1 MDWNINCM
9 TSQEKWKGKKIDTKK
24 SKQALE
30 LNLSWGF
37 ESLEEALL
45 YIRQIALKCERRTD
59 KSWRAKY
66 RAWNSIY
73 DSFCRELGIP
83 KYRADWQKW
92 RLETIKTV
100 SNLVGIDSIPD
111 KENIPD
117 EEKVVKKGQ
126 IISKLFK
133 EIEDWKERWEEV
145 QQFLLLLQE
154 KYIFS
159 KYNKA
164 S

>member
-1 MDWNINCM
+1 MDWNNLNRIVYPEIW
-9 TSQEKWKGKKIDTKK
+9 QKKVDTED
-24 SKQALE
+24 SKHALE
-30 LNLSWGF
+30 ANLSWKIN
-37 ESLEEALL
+37 SLEDALW

-59 KSWRAKY
+59 KSQRAKY

-73 DSFCRELGIP
+73 NSFFRELGIS

-100 SNLVGIDSIPD
+100 SDLFGVDSIPD
-111 KENIPD
+111 MENLSD
-117 EEKVVKKGQ
+117 DKKVIKKWE

-133 EIEDWKERWEEV
+133 EIEDWKERWADV
-145 QQFLLLLQE
+145 QEFLLLLQE
-154 KYIFS
+154 EYIFS
-159 KYNKA
+159 KYKKA